1 MGNLS
6 ARNTA
11 TSYSTDDKRLDGDG
25 VTPTNLVLHAA
36 SRSKLDAEKYYELF
50 DLATMLPHKFIKR
63 YPESQYLKT
72 NNQKSKIGHSHDQ
85 MV

>member
-1 MGNLS
+1 MGNPPS
-6 ARNTA
+6 KKIA
-11 TSYSTDDKRLDGDG
+11 THYSSDDKTLDGDG
-25 VTPTNLVLHAA
+25 ITPTNLVLHAA
-36 SRSKLDAEKYYELF
+36 SQNNLDAEKYYELF

-72 NNQKSKIGHSHDQ
+72 NNQTTNIGHSRDQ